1 MRNYIY
7 YDATYFIYML
17 PALAISL
24 FAQMRVNSAFRKY
37 RLVRMSS
44 GATGQQ
50 AATRILL
57 ANGLESV
64 RIEGAS
70 GLLSDHYDPAKRI
83 LRLSPEVMQGASV
96 ASVAIAAH
104 ECGHALQHQQNY
116 AFLRL
121 RSALV
126 AYAGI
131 GNMASYFLILAGI
144 LFSASG
150 LVLAGIVFFSVF
162 VLFQLITLPVELNAS
177 ARAKAELDRL
187 GMAAADEMQGVSSML
202 SAAALTYVAATITA
216 LLQLLRLL
224 SLFRRR
230 D

>member
-1 MRNYIY
+1 
-7 YDATYFIYML
+7 ML